1 VRIYADGVFD
11 MYHIGHAKVLEQ
23 AKKLFPHTYLI
34 VGVSGDKE
42 TIEKKGKIVMNEIE
56 RSEILMH
63 CKWVDE
69 VIMPCPWIVTV
80 DFLRK
85 HNIHYVAH
93 DAIPYTGEG
102 VEDIYSEVKRL
113 GMFKETQRTEGIST
127 SDIILRIIKDY
138 DMYVWRSLK
147 RGYNSKDLGISSFK
161 AQRIKLKNQ
170 YMEFREKEP
179 LGSNFDKGYSKLRK
193 VVSNFVR
200 KFTIVLI
207 IYSLDFITILM
218 NYQ

>member
-1 VRIYADGVFD
+1 
-11 MYHIGHAKVLEQ
+11 M
-23 AKKLFPHTYLI
+23 LFPNTYLI
-34 VGVSGDKE
+34 VGVSGDKK
-42 TIEKKGKIVMNEIE
+42 TIEKKGKIAMNEIE

-69 VIMPCPWIVTV
+69 VIMPCPWILTI

-85 HNIHYVAH
+85 HNIHHVAH

-113 GMFKETQRTEGIST
+113 GMSKETQRTEGIST
-127 SDIILRIIKDY
+127 SDVILRIIKDY
-138 DMYVWRSLK
+138 DMYVWLSIK
-147 RGYNSKDLGISSFK
+147 RGYNSKDLGISAFK

-170 YMEFREKEP
+170 YMEFRESLEKEP
-179 LGSNFDKGYSKLRK
+179 LGSNFDKGHSKLRK

-200 KFTIVLI
+200 KFKLFLSSFAFSIASV
-207 IYSLDFITILM
+207 
-218 NYQ
+218 